1 MKTVTDREIIKAFK
15 KCNLSNEISC
25 EGCAFMQYS
34 QDCCIDE
41 LSKSVLELIDRQ
53 AKKIN
58 KLKSERDKL
67 KLEMSYMVNPNSIGD
82 RHEMGCW

>member
-25 EGCAFMQYS
+25 EGCAFIQCS

-41 LSKSVLELIDRQ
+41 LSKSVLKLIDRQ
-53 AKKIN
+53 KVEIK
-58 KLKSERDKL
+58 KLKAERDKL
-67 KLEMSYMVNPNSIGD
+67 KLETTNNKNT
-82 RHEMGCW
+82 